1 MPKHLTKRTTTL
13 ALLLALAPCAAH
25 ADLLDAVR
33 NNDTRQA
40 IVELSSPETDVN
52 MRMADGTTPLHWA
65 VYHGNL
71 DLVEELVDAGADVN
85 ARNEYGSSPMS
96 EAGVRADAEIL
107 RMLLDADADVE
118 SPTLEGQT
126 VLMSVVRTPNVRA
139 AELLLQRGANPNAFE
154 SWRGQTALMFA
165 ASQSQPEM
173 VRLLLNNGAR
183 PDAVSKQEDWPRQVT
198 NEPRPQSRPLGAFT
212 ALLLAA
218 REGCALCA
226 EYLVEGGADLNKVDP
241 NGITPLLMA
250 TLNAR
255 WDVAKVLIEAGADVN
270 RWDTWGRAP
279 LYSTV
284 DYNTVPRGGRPDR
297 PSLDATTPVQVARLL
312 LEKGANPNM
321 QLKIFPP
328 YRSLGNDRGGD
339 SMLTVGTTPLIRAAK
354 AGDLNMVELLLAH
367 KALPDLKSQPGYTP
381 LMASSG
387 LGSTALDLRAKFRDE
402 QRGISTAKMLLAAG
416 ADINARD
423 AQGRTTLNGAVQ
435 WNWPEYVKWAV
446 ANGADINNEDN
457 GGFTVLDHALGR
469 VGGGGRFN
477 VEVNEPM
484 ADLLLSLGARAGS
497 GNLPAA
503 TDAAE
508 PAASAPNAASA
519 PDPAAAPTPAGAPN
533 PPQGQATTPASN

>member
-1 MPKHLTKRTTTL
+1 MSDTGTMPTLLTNRSTTL
-13 ALLLALAPCAAH
+13 ALLLALVPVAAQ
-25 ADLLDAVR
+25 ADLMDAAR
-33 NNDTRQA
+33 DNNTRQA
-40 IVELSSPETDVN
+40 LIELSNPDTDVN
-52 MRMADGTTPLHWA
+52 MRMGDGTTPLHWA
-65 VYHGNL
+65 AYHGNIA
-71 DLVEELVDAGADVN
+71 LVEELVDAGADVN

-96 EAGVRADAEIL
+96 EAGVRGDDEIL
-107 RMLLDADADVE
+107 RMLLEADADVE

-139 AELLLQRGANPNAFE
+139 AELLLSNGANPNAYE
-154 SWRGQTALMFA
+154 RWRGQTALMFA
-165 ASQSQPEM
+165 AAQSQPEM
-173 VRLLLNNGAR
+173 VRVLLKSGAR
-183 PDAVSKQEDWPRQVT
+183 PDAVSKLEDWPRQVT

-297 PSLDATTPVQVARLL
+297 PALDATSPLDVARLL
-312 LEKGANPNM
+312 LKAGANPDM

-354 AGDLNMVELLLAH
+354 AGDVEMVELLLDQN
-367 KALPDLKSQPGYTP
+367 ALPDLKSQPGYTP

-402 QRGISTAKMLLAAG
+402 QRGLRTAALLLAAG
-416 ADINARD
+416 AAINAKD

-435 WNWPEYVKWAV
+435 WNWQDYVKWAV
-446 ANGADINNEDN
+446 AAGADINSEDN

-477 VEVNEPM
+477 VEVNQPM
-484 ADLLLSLGARAGS
+484 ADLLLSLGARPGS
-497 GNLPAA
+497 AVQPATA
-503 TDAAE
+503 
-508 PAASAPNAASA
+508 
-519 PDPAAAPTPAGAPN
+519 
-533 PPQGQATTPASN
+533 PPQP

>member
-1 MPKHLTKRTTTL
+1 MPTPVTKASTAL
-13 ALLLALAPCAAH
+13 ALLLALASATAH
-25 ADLLDAVR
+25 ADLMDAVR
-33 NNDTRQA
+33 SNDTRQA
-40 IVELSSPETDVN
+40 LIELSSPETDVK
-52 MRMADGTTPLHWA
+52 MRMSDGTTPLHWA

-96 EAGVRADAEIL
+96 EAGVRADEEIL
-107 RMLLDADADVE
+107 RLLIDMDADVE

-126 VLMSVVRTPNVRA
+126 VLMSVVRTPKLRA
-139 AELLLQRGANPNAFE
+139 AELLLNNGANPNAYE
-154 SWRGQTALMFA
+154 NWRGQTTLMFA
-165 ASQSQPEM
+165 AAQSQPEM
-173 VRLLLNNGAR
+173 VRLLLRRGAR
-183 PDAVSKQEDWPRQVT
+183 PDAVSKLEDWPRQVT
-198 NEPRPQSRPLGAFT
+198 NEPRPQSRPLGGFT

-226 EYLVEGGADLNKVDP
+226 KYLVDAGASVNKVDP

-255 WDVAKVLIEAGADVN
+255 WDVAKVLIEGGADVN

-297 PSLDATTPVQVARLL
+297 PSLDTSTPLDIARLL
-312 LEKGANPNM
+312 LQKGANPDM

-339 SMLTVGTTPLIRAAK
+339 SMLTVGSTPLLRAAK
-354 AGDLNMVELLLAH
+354 AGDVEMVKLLLEFR
-367 KALPDLKSQPGYTP
+367 ALPDLRNQLGYTP

-402 QRGISTAKMLLAAG
+402 QRGIETATLLLAAG
-416 ADINARD
+416 ADINVRD
-423 AQGRTTLNGAVQ
+423 AQGRSTLNGAVQ
-435 WNWPEYVKWAV
+435 WNWPDYVRWAL

-457 GGFTVLDHALGR
+457 AGFTVLDHALGR
-469 VGGGGRFN
+469 AGGGGRFN
-477 VEVNEPM
+477 VEVNESM
-484 ADLLLSLGARAGS
+484 AELLVSLGARAGA
-497 GNLPAA
+497 GKLPQ
-503 TDAAE
+503 T
-508 PAASAPNAASA
+508 PN
-519 PDPAAAPTPAGAPN
+519 
-533 PPQGQATTPASN
+533 Q

>member
-1 MPKHLTKRTTTL
+1 MYKTNMPSRKSGLS
-13 ALLLALAPCAAH
+13 ASLLLLVGLLPLTAQ
-25 ADLLDAVR
+25 ADLMDAVR
-33 NNDTRQA
+33 NNDSQQA
-40 IVELSSPETDVN
+40 LIELSSPETDVN
-52 MRMADGTTPLHWA
+52 MRLSDGTTPLHWA
-65 VYHGNL
+65 VYHGNIG
-71 DLVEELVDAGADVN
+71 LVEELVDSGADVN

-96 EAGVRADAEIL
+96 EAGVRGDEEIL
-107 RMLLDADADVE
+107 RILIDADADVE

-126 VLMSVVRTPNVRA
+126 VLMSAVRTPNVDA
-139 AELLLQRGANPNAFE
+139 AELLLENGANPNASE

-165 ASQSQPEM
+165 AAQSQPEM
-173 VRLLLNNGAR
+173 VRLLLEHGAR
-183 PDAVSKQEDWPRQVT
+183 PDAVSKLEEWPRQVT
-198 NEPRPQSRPLGAFT
+198 NEPRPQSRPLGALT

-218 REGCALCA
+218 REGCTLCA
-226 EYLVEGGADLNKVDP
+226 EYLVEGGADVDKVDP

-255 WDVAKVLIEAGADVN
+255 WDVAMVLIEAGADVN

-297 PSLDATTPVQVARLL
+297 PSLDANTPLDVAEAL
-312 LEKGANPNM
+312 LERDANPNM

-354 AGDLNMVELLLAH
+354 AGDVELVELLLEH
-367 KALPDLKSQPGYTP
+367 DALPDLKNQPGLTP

-387 LGSTALDLRAKFRDE
+387 LGSSALDLRAKFRDE
-402 QRGISTAKMLLAAG
+402 TRGITTAGLLLEAG

-423 AQGRTTLNGAVQ
+423 AQGRTALNGAVQ
-435 WNWPEYVKWAV
+435 WNWPDYVKWAL
-446 ANGADINNEDN
+446 AQGADINNEDN

-469 VGGGGRFN
+469 VGGGSRFN
-477 VEVNEPM
+477 VEINEPM

-497 GNLPAA
+497 GNLPASP
-503 TDAAE
+503 E
-508 PAASAPNAASA
+508 
-519 PDPAAAPTPAGAPN
+519 AAPQQSTAPN
-533 PPQGQATTPASN
+533 PPQAPAAAPARN

>member
-1 MPKHLTKRTTTL
+1 MPNLNRKRTT
-13 ALLLALAPCAAH
+13 ALAMFLGLAPLAAH
-25 ADLLDAVR
+25 ADLMDAAR
-33 NNDTRQA
+33 DNDTRQA
-40 IVELSSPETDVN
+40 IIELSSPETDVN
-52 MRMADGTTPLHWA
+52 MRMSDGTTPLHWA

-71 DLVEELVDAGADVN
+71 DLVEELVDSGADVN
-85 ARNEYGSSPMS
+85 AHNEYGSSPMS
-96 EAGVRADAEIL
+96 EAGVRGDEEIL
-107 RMLLDADADVE
+107 RILIDADADVE

-126 VLMSVVRTPNVRA
+126 VLMSVVRTPNVKA
-139 AELLLQRGANPNAFE
+139 AELLLNNGANPNAYE
-154 SWRGQTALMFA
+154 TWRGQTALMFA
-165 ASQSQPEM
+165 AAQSQPAM
-173 VRLLLNNGAR
+173 VELLLRKGAR
-183 PDAVSKQEDWPRQVT
+183 ADAVSKLEDWPRQVT

-218 REGCALCA
+218 REGCAACA
-226 EYLVEGGADLNKVDP
+226 EHLVEAGADLNKVDP

-297 PSLDATTPVQVARLL
+297 PSLDETTPLEVAKLL
-312 LEKGANPNM
+312 LEQGANPDM

-354 AGDLNMVELLLAH
+354 AGDVAMVELLLEHDA
-367 KALPDLKSQPGYTP
+367 KADLKNQPGLTP

-402 QRGISTAKMLLAAG
+402 QRGIETAELLLDAG

-446 ANGADINNEDN
+446 AKGADINSEDN
-457 GGFTVLDHALGR
+457 GGFTVMDHALGR

-477 VEVNEPM
+477 VEVNQPM
-484 ADLLLSLGARAGS
+484 ADLLLSLGGRAGS
-497 GNLPAA
+497 GTLP
-503 TDAAE
+503 
-508 PAASAPNAASA
+508 
-519 PDPAAAPTPAGAPN
+519 PTPAQP
-533 PPQGQATTPASN
+533 

>member
-1 MPKHLTKRTTTL
+1 MTRCSPDTGCSSRTSASPCTTMTEPDKMPKPTFAIRPTL
-13 ALLLALAPCAAH
+13 ALLLGLAPLAAQ
-25 ADLLDAVR
+25 ADLMSAAR
-33 NNDTRQA
+33 ANDMHQA

-52 MRMADGTTPLHWA
+52 MRMSDGTTALHWA
-65 VYHGNL
+65 VYHGNI
-71 DLVEELVDAGADVN
+71 DLVEELIDAGVDVN
-85 ARNEYGSSPMS
+85 ARNAYGSTPMS
-96 EAGVRADAEIL
+96 EAGVRADTEIL
-107 RMLLDADADVE
+107 RMLIEADADVE

-126 VLMSVVRTPNVRA
+126 VLMSVVRTPNVAA
-139 AELLLQRGANPNAFE
+139 AELLLNNGANPNAYE

-173 VRLLLNNGAR
+173 VRLLLKRGAR
-183 PDAVSKQEDWPRQVT
+183 PDAVSKLEDWPRQVT
-198 NEPRPQSRPLGAFT
+198 NEPRPQSRPLGGFT

-226 EYLVEGGADLNKVDP
+226 EYLVDGGADLDKVDP

-297 PSLDATTPVQVARLL
+297 PSLDDTTPVEVARLL
-312 LEKGANPNM
+312 LQQGANPNM

-354 AGDLNMVELLLAH
+354 AGDVEMVELLLEH
-367 KALPDLKSQPGYTP
+367 DALPDLKNQPGYTP

-402 QRGISTAKMLLAAG
+402 QRGITTAKLLLAAG

-435 WNWPEYVKWAV
+435 WSWPEYVKWA
-446 ANGADINNEDN
+446 ADNGADINSEDN
-457 GGFTVLDHALGR
+457 AGYTVLDHALGR

-477 VEVNEPM
+477 VEVNQPM

-497 GNLPAA
+497 A
-503 TDAAE
+503 TLT
-508 PAASAPNAASA
+508 
-519 PDPAAAPTPAGAPN
+519 AAP
-533 PPQGQATTPASN
+533 ATGTSP